1 MKALPCRRIP
11 EFLSA
16 FLLVPAV
23 FLVAA
28 PMTYKKSDRLRPRP
42 SVVTPPTASTQ
53 EAPGSIPGDAT
64 VLFDG
69 KELLT
74 HWMEFDP
81 KGKEDSS
88 RPPKWIVKD
97 GYTENFGNQIQTRE
111 RFADCHLHI
120 EWLTSPEEAL
130 NPERFDQKRGN
141 SGIEFGSHPEIQVHD
156 SYQNDT
162 YPDGQA
168 ASIYGQLP
176 PRVNASRPP
185 GQWQS
190 YDIYYTA
197 PRFADGK
204 RIAAAT
210 FTIIHNGLPVHIAA
224 ELPGD
229 ETECHIRIRPHGSP
243 VRFRNIWVRPL
254 HDYDENAGKPLPP
267 GARTTNPFIKRN

>member
-1 MKALPCRRIP
+1 MLLLASLLCPAAL
-11 EFLSA
+11 LA
-16 FLLVPAV
+16 T
-23 FLVAA
+23 A
-28 PMTYKKSDRLRPRP
+28 PVDYKKADRLRPRP

-53 EAPGSIPGDAT
+53 EVPGSVPSDAT

-69 KELLT
+69 KDLVT
-74 HWMEFDP
+74 HWMEFDA
-81 KGKEDSS
+81 KGGKVDPSL
-88 RPPKWIVKD
+88 PPKWIIKD
-97 GYTENFGNQIQTRE
+97 GYTEAFGNQIQTRE
-111 RFADCHLHI
+111 KYSDCHLHM

-130 NPERFDQKRGN
+130 KLDRFDQKRGN

-197 PRFADGK
+197 PRFAEGK
-204 RIAAAT
+204 KTAPAT
-210 FTIIHNGLPVHIAA
+210 FTILHNGLPVHIAA
-224 ELPGD
+224 ELPGG
-229 ETECHIRIRPHGSP
+229 EAECRIRLRPHGSP

-254 HDYDENAGKPLPP
+254 HDYDENAGKPLPA
-267 GARTTNPFIKRN
+267 GARTTNPFKPATK